1 MSDYNPDPRPD
12 PRFDP
17 RAPYDRYGIDNR
29 FNQTWEPEEGRST
42 YAVIALLTAVA
53 LVGGFLFFAS
63 PQPND
68 QQAEVPR
75 TNTTTPLEQP
85 APAPSPAQTQGQDQA
100 PTRLPA
106 APPEGP
112 IQTPPD
118 SVTPTN
124 PQR

>member
-1 MSDYNPDPRPD
+1 MTDYNPDPRPD
-12 PRFDP
+12 PRPP
-17 RAPYDRYGIDNR
+17 RDRYAEKDGITDRYGLNDAPV
-29 FNQTWEPEEGRST
+29 QSRSN
-42 YAVIALLTAVA
+42 YAFIALLAGVV
-53 LVGGFLFFAS
+53 LVGGFLLFGNQ
-63 PQPND
+63 QPTP

-75 TNTTTPLEQP
+75 TNMDVPLEQP
-85 APAPSPAQTQGQDQA
+85 APAPAAAQTPAQNQA

-118 SVTPTN
+118 SVTPAN

>member
-1 MSDYNPDPRPD
+1 MTDYNPDPRLD
-12 PRFDP
+12 PRSPRDRYADKYGLNERFDP
-17 RAPYDRYGIDNR
+17 SYEAVD
-29 FNQTWEPEEGRST
+29 GRSN
-42 YAVIALLTAVA
+42 YAFIALLAAVA

-68 QQAEVPR
+68 RQAETPPASM
-75 TNTTTPLEQP
+75 TTP
-85 APAPSPAQTQGQDQA
+85 APAPAQTPAQAPGQDQA

>member
-17 RAPYDRYGIDNR
+17 RAPYDRYGIDSR
-29 FNQTWEPEEGRST
+29 YNQTWEPVEGRSN
-42 YAVIALLTAVA
+42 YAFIGLLAAVA

-68 QQAEVPR
+68 QQAETPR

-85 APAPSPAQTQGQDQA
+85 APAQTPGRDQA

-112 IQTPPD
+112 IRTPPD
-118 SVTPTN
+118 SVTPAN

>member
-1 MSDYNPDPRPD
+1 MSDYNPDPWPD
-12 PRFDP
+12 PRLDPRLDP

-29 FNQTWEPEEGRST
+29 FNRTWEPEEGRST
-42 YAVIALLTAVA
+42 YAVIALLAAVA

-63 PQPND
+63 PQPSN
-68 QQAEVPR
+68 QQAETPPASM
-75 TNTTTPLEQP
+75 TTPTP
-85 APAPSPAQTQGQDQA
+85 A

-118 SVTPTN
+118 QVTPSN
-124 PQR
+124 PQQ

>member
-1 MSDYNPDPRPD
+1 MSDYNPDPRQD

-29 FNQTWEPEEGRST
+29 YNQTWEPDEGRSN
-42 YAVIALLTAVA
+42 YAFIALLAAVA

-68 QQAEVPR
+68 QQAETPPASM
-75 TNTTTPLEQP
+75 TTP
-85 APAPSPAQTQGQDQA
+85 APAPEQA

-118 SVTPTN
+118 QVTPTN

>member
-29 FNQTWEPEEGRST
+29 FNRTWEPDEGRST
-42 YAVIALLTAVA
+42 YAVIALLAAVA

-63 PQPND
+63 PQPSD
-68 QQAEVPR
+68 QQAEVPPASM
-75 TNTTTPLEQP
+75 TTP
-85 APAPSPAQTQGQDQA
+85 AQIPGQDPA

-118 SVTPTN
+118 QVTPTN